1 MIKTYIIVVVLFI
14 IMTSTVVY
22 GFIVTG
28 SPFASRG
35 LKFDQIRVSDIN
47 NLSGSIDGYYRQN
60 KKLPEKLSDLSSVLY
75 PAYPVYNKN
84 KDPETNKEYEYTPTG
99 QTTYKLCA
107 NFAAA
112 SDDQKES
119 FFKKYSGYQ
128 GREFTHPKGYYCFE
142 LEVPSNVINQ
152 NTYTSAPSSAT
163 VKKTTTYQDNKIEL
177 ITTNTPTSQIQN
189 SNFPFGFFSNDQEEW
204 GLINYANEPVVVIVK
219 FKELV
224 KIKSISNI
232 FTHCHVQ
239 NCYTWDAVG
248 IKEDGNAQILVSP
261 TLASENIESK
271 QIVSSAISLKE
282 VRIVVNRTGGS
293 DKFVHWKKIKFEYY

>member
-84 KDPETNKEYEYTPTG
+84 KDPETNKEYEYFPTG
-99 QTTYKLCA
+99 QTAYKLCA
-107 NFAAA
+107 DFAAA

-119 FFKKYSGYQ
+119 FFRKYSGYQ
-128 GREFTHPKGYYCFE
+128 GREFIHPKGHYCFE
-142 LEVPSNVINQ
+142 LEVPSDVINQ
-152 NTYTSAPSSAT
+152 NAVTSVAGKTTVYQDEKIESATTSA
-163 VKKTTTYQDNKIEL
+163 QL
-177 ITTNTPTSQIQN
+177 SQIRY
-189 SNFPFGFFSNDQEEW
+189 SNFPFGFFSDNQDEW
-204 GLINYANEPVVVIVK
+204 GLINYASESVVVTVK
-219 FKELV
+219 FKNSV

-232 FTHCHVQ
+232 FTHCPVL
-239 NCYTWDAVG
+239 NCYTWDAMG
-248 IKEDGNAQILVSP
+248 TKEDGNAQILVGS
-261 TLASENIESK
+261 TSASENVESK
-271 QIVSSAISLKE
+271 QIINSAISLKE
-282 VRIVVNRTGGS
+282 VRIVANQTGGS